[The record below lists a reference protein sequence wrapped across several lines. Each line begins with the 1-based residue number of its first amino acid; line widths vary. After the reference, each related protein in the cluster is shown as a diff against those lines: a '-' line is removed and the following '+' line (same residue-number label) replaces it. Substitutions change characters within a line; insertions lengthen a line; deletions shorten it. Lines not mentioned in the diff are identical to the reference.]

1 MRVASR
7 AERTSSEE
15 RRDPLHAVLTLGDRT
30 AKVGGAIALAIALS
44 THGVAS
50 ARALLA
56 LYPLQRATR
65 HIRSGIHDFLWTMY
79 DVELAPDAA
88 EAPKPPPPPPEP
100 EPVAEPTP
108 APPAPNVNAAPKPPS
123 DDPYE
128 PPPTPAQAA
137 KVLTAP
143 ARDDEPLD
151 LTGQGFVTGDG
162 SGPGYG
168 MVSAAG
174 TGDKPTFNT
183 AANLKGKPGG
193 TGTGAPAAPPPP
205 VGPDLSKPPGLIGG
219 TGWSC
224 PFPPEA
230 DVDGV
235 DQAIASIVVT
245 VRPDGTPLSV
255 KVVID
260 PGHGF
265 GRAARLC
272 ALGRR
277 FSPALDRAGQ
287 PITSTSAPIKVR
299 FTR

>member
-1 MRVASR
+1 MSAASR
-7 AERTSSEE
+7 ASATEAGRS
-15 RRDPLHAVLTLGDRT
+15 PFQAVLTLGDRT
-30 AKVGGAIALAIALS
+30 AKVGGVLALAIALS

-65 HIRSGIHDFLWTMY
+65 HMRAGIHDFLWTMY
-79 DVELAPDAA
+79 DVELAA
-88 EAPKPPPPPPEP
+88 EPEQAIKPPPPPEP
-100 EPVAEPTP
+100 EPEP
-108 APPAPNVNAAPKPPS
+108 APQPEPAAPAPNVNAAPKPPD

-128 PPPTPAQAA
+128 APPTPAQAA

-143 ARDDEPLD
+143 AQDDEPLD
-151 LTGQGFVTGDG
+151 LTGQGFVSGDG
-162 SGPGYG
+162 TGPGYG

-193 TGTGAPAAPPPP
+193 TGTSAPAAPPPP
-205 VGPDLSKPPGLIGG
+205 AGPDLSRPPGLVGG

-230 DVDGV
+230 DIDGV
-235 DQAIASIVVT
+235 DQAVASIVVT
-245 VRPDGTPLSV
+245 VRPDGTALAV
-255 KVVID
+255 KVVSD

-277 FSPALDRAGQ
+277 YSPALDRAGQ
-287 PITSTSAPIKVR
+287 PITSTSPPIKVR

>member
-1 MRVASR
+1 MRTASP
-7 AERTSSEE
+7 ARTADP
-15 RRDPLHAVLTLGDRT
+15 RDPLRPVLTLGDRT
-30 AKVGGAIALAIALS
+30 AKVGGLVALAIALS

-65 HIRSGIHDFLWTMY
+65 EIRAGIHEYLWTMY
-79 DVELAPDAA
+79 DVELAAEPAA
-88 EAPKPPPPPPEP
+88 AKPAPPPPPPPPEP
-100 EPVAEPTP
+100 EPIAEPTP

-143 ARDDEPLD
+143 ADDEPLD
-151 LTGQGFVTGDG
+151 LTGQGFVTGEG
-162 SGPGYG
+162 TGPGYG

-205 VGPDLSKPPGLIGG
+205 AGPDLSRPPGLVGG

-230 DVDGV
+230 DIDGV
-235 DQAIASIVVT
+235 DQAVASIVVT

-255 KVVID
+255 KIVSD

-265 GRAARLC
+265 GRAARQC

-277 FSPALDRAGQ
+277 FSPGLDRAGQ
-287 PITSTSAPIKVR
+287 PTTSTSPPIKVR

>member
-1 MRVASR
+1 
-7 AERTSSEE
+7 
-15 RRDPLHAVLTLGDRT
+15 
-30 AKVGGAIALAIALS
+30 
-44 THGVAS
+44 VAS

-65 HIRSGIHDFLWTMY
+65 HIRAGIHDYLWTMY
-79 DVELAPDAA
+79 DVELAAEPEQAA
-88 EAPKPPPPPPEP
+88 KAPPPPEP
-100 EPVAEPTP
+100 EPEP
-108 APPAPNVNAAPKPPS
+108 APQAAPTPAPNVNAAPKPPS

-128 PPPTPAQAA
+128 APPTPAQAA

-143 ARDDEPLD
+143 AQDDEPLD

-162 SGPGYG
+162 TGPGYG

-174 TGDKPTFNT
+174 TGDKPTFNA

-205 VGPDLSKPPGLIGG
+205 VGPDLSRPPGLIGG

-224 PFPPEA
+224 AFPPEA
-230 DVDGV
+230 DIDGV
-235 DQAIASIVVT
+235 DQAVASIVVT

-255 KVVID
+255 KVVSD

-265 GRAARLC
+265 GRAARQC

-277 FSPALDRAGQ
+277 YSPALDRAGQ
-287 PITSTSAPIKVR
+287 PITSSSPPIKVR